1 MSNRGDVLA
10 AYQSYLDAFMASDE
24 QAIRECVQWPCTFL
38 GAERAESIDEFPY
51 SPTDLKR
58 HKDWAT
64 SAGLEIDVVAVSDVK
79 AHVLLRNCER
89 VRTDGTLIEEVSAF
103 YAFTKTTNGWKIFA
117 MSSIEFPATP

>member
-38 GAERAESIDEFPY
+38 GADRAESIDEFPY

-58 HKDWAT
+58 QKDWAT
-64 SAGLEIDVVAVSDVK
+64 SVGLEIDVVAVSDVK
-79 AHVLLRNCER
+79 AQVLLRHGER
-89 VRTDGTLIEEVSAF
+89 VRPDGTLIEEVSAF
-103 YAFTKTTNGWKIFA
+103 YALTKTANGWKIFA
-117 MSSIEFPATP
+117 MSSIEFPAA